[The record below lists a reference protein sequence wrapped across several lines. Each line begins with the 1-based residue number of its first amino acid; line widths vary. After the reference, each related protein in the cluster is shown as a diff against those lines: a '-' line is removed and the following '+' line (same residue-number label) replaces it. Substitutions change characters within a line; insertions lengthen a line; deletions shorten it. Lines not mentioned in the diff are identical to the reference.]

1 MAKDSNISQTGGGVP
16 RSAGG
21 IGGAAGKNVQP
32 KYKELTPSAEA
43 SIAQAREAMGAKKA
57 TADELARR
65 LAKEK
70 IAEMARIR
78 NQGRNTR

>member
-1 MAKDSNISQTGGGVP
+1 MAKDSNVSQTGGGVP
-16 RSAGG
+16 RGVGGISGAGG
-21 IGGAAGKNVQP
+21 RNVQP
-32 KYKELTPSAEA
+32 QYKELSPSAQN
-43 SIAQAREAMGAKKA
+43 SIAEARAAMGAKKA

-70 IAEMARIR
+70 ANEIARIR

>member
-16 RSAGG
+16 RSSGG
-21 IGGAAGKNVQP
+21 IGGPAGRNVNP
-32 KYKELTPSAEA
+32 MNKLSPSAEN
-43 SIAQAREAMGAKKA
+43 SIAKARETMGVKKA
-57 TADELARR
+57 SAEELARR

-70 IAEMARIR
+70 ATEMARIR